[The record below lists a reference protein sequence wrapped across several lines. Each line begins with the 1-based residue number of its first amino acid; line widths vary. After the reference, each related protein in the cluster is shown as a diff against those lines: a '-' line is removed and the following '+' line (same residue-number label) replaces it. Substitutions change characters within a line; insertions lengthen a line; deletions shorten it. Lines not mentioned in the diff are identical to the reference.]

1 LSDEKIDIKVGDMV
15 EWWTRYADDIIREA
29 GTGLVL
35 NIKKHSYQSP
45 LGNSTVEYKNFDVY
59 RFKFNDIMSINQ
71 RDIQILK
78 E

>member
-1 LSDEKIDIKVGDMV
+1 MSDEKIDIKVGDMV
-15 EWWTRYADDIIREA
+15 EWWTRYADDIIR
-29 GTGLVL
+29 
-35 NIKKHSYQSP
+35 KHSYQSP